1 MAPSP
6 SPTVSVTIVLHN
18 SERELERC
26 LEAIRPEILSGF
38 AELIAVDNASPDG
51 SAGTVARL
59 LPDARIIRSEENLG
73 FAAGANLAWPHVRGR
88 YWLLLNPDA
97 KLDAGG
103 IERLAAW
110 MDQHP
115 NLGAASAELTDR
127 DGGGPRSTGRALPSP
142 WRALFEASRL
152 HLLLP
157 ARRRGRV
164 MRGAYWRGGDQLDA
178 GWVPATALLVRRQ
191 AVDSAGL
198 LDERFFLY
206 GEDIEW
212 CWRMRGAGW
221 SIGVCT
227 AVRARHREA
236 DSASRTFADEAV
248 RRRLVEGEIEA
259 VRKLRGDSYA
269 RFYAHATALAL
280 KLEALHPGRSTEQRQ
295 NANEAARTWRRAAGR
310 ETA

>member
-51 SAGTVARL
+51 SAGTVARS
-59 LPDARIIRSEENLG
+59 LPDARIIRSEENLRLRRG
-73 FAAGANLAWPHVRGR
+73 RQPRLASRARSLLAASEPGRRARRRRDREARRVDGPAPASGRRERRAHGSGRRRTPLHRAGTAIALAGAVRG
-88 YWLLLNPDA
+88 
-97 KLDAGG
+97 
-103 IERLAAW
+103 IAA
-110 MDQHP
+110 
-115 NLGAASAELTDR
+115 
-127 DGGGPRSTGRALPSP
+127 PSP
-142 WRALFEASRL
+142 PSGTL
-152 HLLLP
+152 
-157 ARRRGRV
+157 RGRV

-212 CWRMRGAGW
+212 CWRMRRAGW
-221 SIGVCT
+221 SIGVCSCGACSSPGGWQRFSHLCRRGCPAPYGRGRDRGGAKAPRRPLCALLRPCHRPCAQT
-227 AVRARHREA
+227 RGASPRAVHGAATDTRA
-236 DSASRTFADEAV
+236 
-248 RRRLVEGEIEA
+248 
-259 VRKLRGDSYA
+259 
-269 RFYAHATALAL
+269 
-280 KLEALHPGRSTEQRQ
+280 
-295 NANEAARTWRRAAGR
+295 AARTWRRAAGGG
-310 ETA
+310 TA

>member
-51 SAGTVARL
+51 SAGTVARS

-97 KLDAGG
+97 ELDAGG

-115 NLGAASAELTDR
+115 HLGAASAELTDR
-127 DGGGPRSTGRALPSP
+127 GRGRTPLHRAGTAIALAGAFRGIAAPSP
-142 WRALFEASRL
+142 PAGSPSRPRHARCVLAWR
-152 HLLLP
+152 
-157 ARRRGRV
+157 
-164 MRGAYWRGGDQLDA
+164 
-178 GWVPATALLVRRQ
+178 
-191 AVDSAGL
+191 
-198 LDERFFLY
+198 
-206 GEDIEW
+206 
-212 CWRMRGAGW
+212 
-221 SIGVCT
+221 
-227 AVRARHREA
+227 
-236 DSASRTFADEAV
+236 
-248 RRRLVEGEIEA
+248 
-259 VRKLRGDSYA
+259 
-269 RFYAHATALAL
+269 
-280 KLEALHPGRSTEQRQ
+280 
-295 NANEAARTWRRAAGR
+295 
-310 ETA
+310 